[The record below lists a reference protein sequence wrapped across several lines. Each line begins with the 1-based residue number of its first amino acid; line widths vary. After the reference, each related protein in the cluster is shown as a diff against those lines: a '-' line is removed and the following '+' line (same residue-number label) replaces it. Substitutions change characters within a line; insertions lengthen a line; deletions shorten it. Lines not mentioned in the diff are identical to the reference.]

1 MTDYG
6 VDTDRHAL
14 VAMWSSGLGNIAHTA
29 ADLPDAVS
37 TDQALLLTHVLNGLS
52 RAAWRTYTHPG
63 SPLDDA
69 ELDLD
74 GEGWERTDERA
85 ALADVVAAI
94 RAPNLPEDGMLLESY
109 SPVIESAHRVGREL
123 HGISDL
129 GLTEQLVTEVE
140 AELAAIEAAE
150 RGDLTGRARQAVR
163 LTRADASPLQVAAA
177 DALLQQDPLGSAALF
192 SEVDATAASVA
203 AAHWLQVAA
212 EIAAEMAETA
222 PTEVVIE
229 ADDLEP
235 LAVDTP
241 TLVLERLANGESPR
255 QVVTDLVG
263 DAMAVAD
270 GRIPDVEGLMV
281 LLVQAGEDLS
291 GDDEDFEATVPD
303 RITPLDPVR
312 PAHDLLED
320 LLDGIR
326 GCWLLYR
333 AYEDDAAPP
342 NTPAPQRADRDKAFF
357 DRVRKE
363 AAAHQDRLL

>member
-14 VAMWSSGLGNIAHTA
+14 VAMWSSGLGNTAHTA
-29 ADLPDAVS
+29 ADLPDSVS
-37 TDQALLLTHVLNGLS
+37 AEQALLLTHVLNGLS

-63 SPLDDA
+63 SPLEDA
-69 ELDLD
+69 GLDLD
-74 GEGWERTDERA
+74 ADGWERTDERA

-109 SPVIESAHRVGREL
+109 SPVIESSHRVGREL
-123 HGISDL
+123 HAVADV
-129 GLTEQLVTEVE
+129 GLTEQVVAEVE

-241 TLVLERLANGESPR
+241 TLVLERLAQGETPR
-255 QVVTDLVG
+255 QVVTALVG

-281 LLVQAGEDLS
+281 LLVQAGEAIDQ
-291 GDDEDFEATVPD
+291 DEDFDTVVPD
-303 RITPLDPVR
+303 RITPLDPAR

-333 AYEDDAAPP
+333 AYEDDSASPDAPV
-342 NTPAPQRADRDKAFF
+342 TQRADRDKAFF

-363 AAAHQDRLL
+363 AVARQDRLL